1 MPTREDLEAEYDY
14 YLNEQYDM
22 VHLGDLNFTP
32 SRIIKELD
40 LIAYREGYWDYL
52 DFSNQTE
59 DDDRQECR
67 LGCVCDTNKEETNTF
82 DAAFYVNE
90 SGAET
95 VWSEDSKE
103 AYVVRNGEMRIHY
116 DDKVL
121 RYTSDLIEAGIT
133 TDAKLNELT
142 NKLQLEFINNS
153 WFEVWVKND
162 PDYFS
167 EPIHDLASAIK
178 EARKLNSELVLT
190 TEGQQ

>member
-40 LIAYREGYWDYL
+40 PIAYREGYWDYL
-52 DFSNQTE
+52 DFSNQSE
-59 DDDRQECR
+59 DDDEDKC
-67 LGCVCDTNKEETNTF
+67 L

-121 RYTSDLIEAGIT
+121 RYTTDLVEAGIT
-133 TDAKLNELT
+133 TDAKLNQLT
-142 NKLQLEFINNS
+142 DKLRLEFINNA

-167 EPIHDLASAIK
+167 EPIHDLASAIE

-190 TEGQQ
+190 TEG